1 MSNDIKKA
9 LMQTSSN
16 LAASSEVL
24 SAAIRNYA
32 QDVLKRVE
40 AAEERVDPAEL
51 QMAGHMLEQQTHSLE
66 LLTRVRLQIGDFDTQ
81 ELVGTSGAPLRI
93 DADLTPLPREVPR
106 DPNLQTSDASLP
118 DGT

>member
-81 ELVGTSGAPLRI
+81 ELGGLDAPLRI